1 MSTRLGRHLSR
12 GPTAFT
18 NSPEYQIQGTRPR
31 PKFTSAITEKYD
43 VALTTLPLERKR
55 CYMENNS
62 TKNSTVLVVGATGVL
77 GMEVCRQ
84 LAVAGKKVKGLV
96 RTSSQEEKINGL
108 HELGVETVTGDMKD
122 PESLY
127 QAFQNVDAI
136 ISTTT
141 STISHQ
147 EGDSIETVDLA
158 GQLNVAE
165 AASAAGAQHAVFI
178 SFPPYPPMTPG
189 FPLRSAKRAVESR
202 FRSKNFTYTILQ
214 PTYFMEIWL
223 GPVLGFDFA
232 HAKAVIYGEGKNKIS
247 WISIKDVASFA
258 VASIDNPAAQNA
270 VIQLGGPDD
279 LSVLDAVGIFEQ
291 ESGQTFELQNVPD
304 EALRAQ
310 IAAAPDSRGKTF
322 RGLMIGLNEVGTID
336 MKETLRNFPIQLT
349 SVREYARQMIVHS
362 VSEGQHNFALGAR
375 RVPEVDEAIEQ
386 VGQWLRSR
394 L

>member
-1 MSTRLGRHLSR
+1 MPSTQNKQMARR
-12 GPTAFT
+12 
-18 NSPEYQIQGTRPR
+18 
-31 PKFTSAITEKYD
+31 
-43 VALTTLPLERKR
+43 
-55 CYMENNS
+55 S

-84 LAVAGKKVKGLV
+84 LAAAGKRVKGLV
-96 RTSSQEEKINGL
+96 RTSSQEEKIGGL
-108 HELGVETVTGDMKD
+108 HELGVEAVTGDMKD
-122 PESLY
+122 PQSLY
-127 QAFQNVDAI
+127 RAFQNVDAI
-136 ISTTT
+136 ISTAT

-147 EGDSIETVDLA
+147 EGDSIETVDVA

-165 AASAAGAQHAVFI
+165 AASAVGAQHAVFI

-202 FRSKNFTYTILQ
+202 LRSKNFTYTILQ
-214 PTYFMEIWL
+214 PTYFMELWL
-223 GPVLGFDFA
+223 GPALGFDYA
-232 HAKAVIYGEGKNKIS
+232 RAKAVIYGEGKNKIS
-247 WISIKDVASFA
+247 WIAIKDVASFA
-258 VASIDNPAAQNA
+258 VASIDNPAAQNT

-322 RGLMIGLNEVGTID
+322 RGLMIGLNTVGTID

-349 SVREYARQMIVHS
+349 SVRDYARQMIVHS
-362 VSEGQHNFALGAR
+362 VSERQHNFILGAG

-386 VGQWLRSR
+386 MGQWLRSKLLSVKGR
-394 L
+394 VA

>member
-1 MSTRLGRHLSR
+1 
-12 GPTAFT
+12 
-18 NSPEYQIQGTRPR
+18 
-31 PKFTSAITEKYD
+31 
-43 VALTTLPLERKR
+43 
-55 CYMENNS
+55 MENNT

-96 RTSSQEEKINGL
+96 RTSSQKKKINCL

-122 PESLY
+122 PQSLF

-136 ISTTT
+136 ISTAT

-147 EGDSIETVDLA
+147 KGDSIETVDLA
-158 GQLNVAE
+158 GQLSMTE
-165 AASAAGAQHAVFI
+165 AASAAGVQHVVLI
-178 SFPPYPPMTPG
+178 SFPPFPPMTPA
-189 FPLRSAKRAVESR
+189 FPLQSAKRSVENR
-202 FRSKNFTYTILQ
+202 LKSKNLTYTILQ

-223 GPVLGFDFA
+223 GPVLGFDCA
-232 HAKAVIYGEGKNKIS
+232 RGKAVIYGEGKNKIS
-247 WISIKDVASFA
+247 WIAIKDVAAFA
-258 VASIDNPAAQNA
+258 MASIDNPAAQNA
-270 VIQLGGPDD
+270 VIQLEGPDD

-310 IAAAPDSRGKTF
+310 IAAAPDSLGKTF

-349 SVREYARQMIVHS
+349 SVREYARQMTVHS
-362 VSEGQHNFALGAR
+362 VSEGQENFILGTGRA
-375 RVPEVDEAIEQ
+375 PEVDETIEQ
-386 VGQWLRSR
+386 VGQWLRSK